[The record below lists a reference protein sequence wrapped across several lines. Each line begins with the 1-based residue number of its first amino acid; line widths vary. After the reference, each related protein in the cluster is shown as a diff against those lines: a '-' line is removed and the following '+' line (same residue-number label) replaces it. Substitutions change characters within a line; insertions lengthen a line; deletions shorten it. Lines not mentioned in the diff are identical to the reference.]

1 MPVTSMSELGQRI
14 GNVSEYADL
23 IGPDDIFRH
32 NDLLVMPDDTVP
44 LFEAMNEALKSSGRE
59 ERYRVIGK
67 EDLDEIRWEGIMT
80 PKKAIEVIDS
90 KGIGAAT
97 QECQPRKTII
107 LNIVAPEVVRAFE
120 NTGLFKLNPKGK
132 DNLKTYKVRMP
143 TKFGFRPYSV
153 SAEVVPTTGETT
165 VLLYLYIG
173 YNLFSKIIS
182 AIRYVALE
190 S

>member
-1 MPVTSMSELGQRI
+1 MPVTFMSELGQRI
-14 GNVSEYADL
+14 GNVNEYTDL

-32 NDLLVMPDDTVP
+32 GGLLVMPDDTVP

-59 ERYRVIGK
+59 ERYRVIEK

-107 LNIVAPEVVRAFE
+107 LNIVSPEVVLAFE
-120 NTGLFKLNPKGK
+120 NSGLFEINPKGK
-132 DNLKTYKVRMP
+132 DNLKSYKVRVP
-143 TKFGFRPYSV
+143 SKFGFRPYSV
-153 SAEVVPTTGETT
+153 RAEVVHTTGETT
-165 VLLYLYIG
+165 VLLCLYIG
-173 YNLFSKIIS
+173 YNLFSNLKS